1 MKTPNKIS
9 SITTLKPYSLNKYKR
24 RLYRKRKHYQKAF
37 GRGQGT
43 RLFELFYDYSRKAL
57 PPRWEVSVKN
67 TKGKIYLRPNTS
79 DTATFEQV
87 FVAKEYEVP
96 FDFSPETIIDG
107 GANVGFATLFF
118 ANKYPQAQI
127 LAIEP
132 DRSNMEVLC
141 LNTEPYENVK
151 KIQSAIWGHTTH
163 LRIENPEVE
172 KWAFKVIESE
182 AGQPDSFQ
190 AYSIEQLIAKM
201 GRESIDLLKL
211 DIEGSEISVFGG
223 GYERWLPKVKM
234 LMIELHEKIS
244 PGCTKVLEE
253 ALSKYSF
260 EKMENGENLIY
271 YQKEFMKGKKHKK
284 KPRN

>member
-1 MKTPNKIS
+1 MKKPNKI
-9 SITTLKPYSLNKYKR
+9 INLKPYSLNKYKR
-24 RLYRKRKHYQKAF
+24 RLYRKRKCYQKAF
-37 GRGQGT
+37 GKGQGT
-43 RLFELFYDYSRKAL
+43 RLFELFYDDRKKVL
-57 PPRWEVSVKN
+57 PPRWEVSVEN

-96 FDFSPETIIDG
+96 FDFTPETIIDG

-118 ANKYPQAQI
+118 ANKYPEAQI

-132 DRSNMEVLC
+132 DPSNMEVLC
-141 LNTEPYENVK
+141 LNTAPYEKVK
-151 KIQSAIWGHTTH
+151 KIQSAIWGRTTH

-172 KWAFKVIESE
+172 KWAFKVTESE
-182 AGQPDSFQ
+182 AGQPGSFQ
-190 AYSIEQLIAKM
+190 AYSIGQLIAKM
-201 GRESIDLLKL
+201 GRESVDLLKL
-211 DIEGSEISVFGG
+211 DIEGSETSVFEA
-223 GYERWLPKVKM
+223 GYESWLPKVKM

-253 ALSKYSF
+253 ALSKYPF

-271 YQKEFMKGKKHKK
+271 FMKGKKA
-284 KPRN
+284 

>member
-9 SITTLKPYSLNKYKR
+9 SITNLKPYSPNKYKR

-43 RLFELFYDYSRKAL
+43 QLFELFYDDSRKAL

-96 FDFSPETIIDG
+96 FDFMPETIIDG
-107 GANVGFATLFF
+107 GANVGFASLFF
-118 ANKYPQAQI
+118 ANKYPEAQI

-132 DRSNMEVLC
+132 DPSNMEVLR
-141 LNTEPYENVK
+141 LNTEPYEKVK
-151 KIQSAIWGHTTH
+151 NLQSAIWGRTTH
-163 LRIENPEVE
+163 LKIENPEVE

-201 GRESIDLLKL
+201 DRDSVDLLKL
-211 DIEGSEISVFGG
+211 DIEGSETSVFEA
-223 GYERWLPKVKM
+223 GYESWLPKVKM
-234 LMIELHEKIS
+234 LMIELHERIS

-253 ALSKYSF
+253 ALSKYPF

-271 YQKEFMKGKKHKK
+271 YQKEFMKGKKA
-284 KPRN
+284 